1 MNGTFNGI
9 QTSGGWIRFVSLLNH
24 DNVDHVGLDKLPR
37 RRQFRMIRAIGEC
50 RAFANDDLS
59 TATEASVDSEL
70 CIDLTVLR
78 HPTLFILSTP
88 LLVQPTS
95 DLGSRQQHCRVL
107 SRKDT
112 QRKWSRAHAAP
123 ISFDNSGRHLP
134 PPTRETFPVAGKIF
148 SYVRS

>member
-59 TATEASVDSEL
+59 TAAKVF
-70 CIDLTVLR
+70 ID
-78 HPTLFILSTP
+78 
-88 LLVQPTS
+88 
-95 DLGSRQQHCRVL
+95 
-107 SRKDT
+107 
-112 QRKWSRAHAAP
+112 A
-123 ISFDNSGRHLP
+123 
-134 PPTRETFPVAGKIF
+134 E
-148 SYVRS
+148 